1 MKKIL
6 YVFTMTV
13 ISLLP
18 FAMSAWAIDDFTLTV
33 NSIPDIEEEQ
43 PVIIQGSTIDLNGI
57 PVSGAGIAVV
67 FPSESIET
75 TTNSTGQF
83 SVSSSKIAELGTY
96 SVTIYARKDNKV
108 ASTSTSYS
116 VIGIQSKPILGLKS
130 IKDISNDTLKK
141 QPELDSFSK
150 SLKEME
156 KQKMIQTKNNTNT
169 KQHQIINE
177 QRKRISD
184 DLQQDLTSLKKEN
197 ESHNPHNA
205 FLSFLSNINSAVKDI
220 FWHQFLFT
228 EDLVTQAQT
237 AKQNAL
243 EDGKTSLEAT
253 KLFQEY
259 AAVSQKEITEFN
271 EKINIEYGNSTS
283 DVQEQFDSYGKV
295 PRK

>member
-13 ISLLP
+13 IALLP
-18 FAMSAWAIDDFTLTV
+18 FATSAWAIDDFTLTV
-33 NSIPDIEEEQ
+33 NTIPDIEEEQ
-43 PVIIQGSTIDLNGI
+43 AVIIQGSTIDLEGI
-57 PVSGAGIAVV
+57 PVSGVGIAVV
-67 FPSESIET
+67 LPSESIET

-83 SVSSSKIAELGTY
+83 SVSSTKTTELGTY
-96 SVTIYARKDNKV
+96 LVTIYARKDNKV
-108 ASTSTSYS
+108 ASTSTDYS
-116 VIGIQSKPILGLKS
+116 VIDIQSKPIPELKS
-130 IKDISNDTLKK
+130 IQDISNDTLK
-141 QPELDSFSK
+141 QQELDSFSK
-150 SLKEME
+150 MLKEME
-156 KQKMIQTKNNTNT
+156 KQKTMQAKNDTNT

-177 QRKRISD
+177 QRKHISE
-184 DLQQDLTSLKKEN
+184 DLQQDLTSLRKEN

-253 KLFQEY
+253 KSFQEI
-259 AAVSQKEITEFN
+259 AAVSQKEIMEFN
-271 EKINIEYGNSTS
+271 EKVNIEYENSTS
-283 DVQEQFDSYGKV
+283 VVQGQFDSYGKV
-295 PRK
+295 PRE